1 MTTLFNYIKLLRVK
15 HWIKNF
21 FVFGG
26 LLFSL
31 NLLNFSYLVRTV
43 MVFLAFCLISSFVY
57 ILNDIFDRERDRA
70 HPVKRER
77 PLASGKISLLS
88 AIGLAAVIICSSL
101 SLAFMINFSTFM
113 IILIYAVMNVFYT
126 LYLKNKVILDV
137 MIIAAGFVLRV
148 LAGISAIEVPVSN
161 WILLTTLSVSL
172 FLGFGKR
179 RNELL
184 IMDENSHSHRPVLEH
199 YSIQLLN
206 YLIIISIT
214 LTIVT
219 YALYSIDNQII
230 EKLGT
235 DRLIFTVPFVIF
247 GLFRYMYVIFI
258 NKGGGDPADVVLKD
272 GFIIADVLLWI
283 LAIVGILYSKQLMIG
298 V

>member
-1 MTTLFNYIKLLRVK
+1 MSILLDFIKLLRIK

-31 NLLNFSYLVRTV
+31 NLLNLSYLGKSLL
-43 MVFLAFCLISSFVY
+43 VFIAFCLISSFVY

-70 HPVKRER
+70 HPVKRKR
-77 PLASGKISLLS
+77 PLASGKIPLAS
-88 AIGLAAVIICSSL
+88 AIFVALLIL
-101 SLAFMINFSTFM
+101 TTSLALAYLININTFL
-113 IILIYAVMNVFYT
+113 IILIYALMNVLYT

-199 YSIQLLN
+199 YSVQLLN

-283 LAIVGILYSKQLMIG
+283 LAIVGILYSKQLLAG
-298 V
+298 A